1 MSGIMLLSV
10 GNSYGSKPEN
20 TSAPSVGGVIEV
32 GSTLSAN
39 VGTWIG
45 TTPITYSY
53 QWKNNNSNISG
64 ATSSTYTLQVS
75 DQGDQISV
83 AVTATNDLGSTTV
96 TSAQRGPVAANT
108 GQQQYTSPGTYS
120 WIAPVGVSSISVVAV
135 GAGAAA
141 KYVAN
146 ESWDCFAGGG
156 GGALAYKNNY
166 AVTAG
171 NSYTVVVGTRG
182 SLYPASGSAQNGG
195 NSRFNSAVCEAA
207 GGTPAGYYTDG
218 TQAVVVYGDG
228 GGSGGVGGRIAAYNM
243 PGSGGGGGAGGY
255 SGAGGSG
262 GQGNYSASAGN
273 NGSGGGAGGG
283 ASGTFNDNTGGGGG
297 VGIFGEGS
305 SGAGGAVYAAGDGYQ
320 GGGGSGGG
328 GGGLTKAGGSFGG
341 GSSGRQSSPVSY
353 PAHGA
358 VRIIWPGNTRSFP
371 STNTG
376 NL

>member
-32 GSTLSAN
+32 GSTLSAY

-45 TTPITYSY
+45 TTPITYAY

-83 AVTATNDLGSTTV
+83 AVTATNDLGSTTA

-135 GAGAAA
+135 GAGGSPN
-141 KYVAN
+141 YVPLADN
-146 ESWDCFAGGG
+146 DTMAGGG

-171 NSYTVVVGTRG
+171 NSYTVVVGAKG
-182 SLYPASGSAQNGG
+182 ALYPASGAAQYGG
-195 NSRFNSAVCEAA
+195 NSRFESSVCEAM
-207 GGTPAGYYTDG
+207 GGQTAGYYTNG
-218 TQAVVVYGDG
+218 TQATVLYGDG
-228 GGSGGVGGRIAAYNM
+228 GGSGGQGGQIKIY
-243 PGSGGGGGAGGY
+243 SQVSSGGGGAGGY
-255 SGAGGSG
+255 SGAGGTG
-262 GQGNYSASAGN
+262 AEAYTGQ
-273 NGSGGGAGGG
+273 
-283 ASGTFNDNTGGGGG
+283 NTGL
-297 VGIFGEGS
+297 S
-305 SGAGGAVYAAGDGYQ
+305 
-320 GGGGSGGG
+320 GSGGG
-328 GGGLTKAGGSFGG
+328 GGGGASRDDLSRAGAGGGVG
-341 GSSGRQSSPVSY
+341 LLGEGSSGSGGAPNTGTLIGLRGGAGSGGSGGGATGVGGNY
-353 PAHGA
+353 GGGGGNRFGYGANGA